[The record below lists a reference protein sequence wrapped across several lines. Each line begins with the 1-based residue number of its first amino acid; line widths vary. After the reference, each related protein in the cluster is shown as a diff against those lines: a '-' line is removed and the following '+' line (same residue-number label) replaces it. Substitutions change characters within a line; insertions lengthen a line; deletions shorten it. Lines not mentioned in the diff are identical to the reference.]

1 MKGRHLFA
9 VATTIALSL
18 MVHTTRAGAEPT
30 KIQNCTTITEPGSYE
45 LANNLETCKN
55 KGGVSDCLVIATNF
69 VTIDLR
75 GFEITFCLPGT
86 AAVRNLVRGDGI
98 TDDGAERKGIVVR
111 DGTVSNLRIGI
122 NLRVSEGAQIDRMRV
137 FGNTHVGMTAGRGRI
152 VTSNTVCDN
161 GSSGIQ
167 AGFDSTVSGNTA
179 SDNGFDGIQAG
190 FASTVSGNTARD
202 NHNNGILA
210 VSGSTSV
217 SGNTTSFNGQDGI
230 RVFHSSTV
238 SGNTAN
244 GNAQDGI
251 DVVCPSNVIGN
262 TAASNVI
269 NNLNLLAP
277 GLCNIAHNLAP

>member
-122 NLRVSEGAQIDRMRV
+122 NLDVSEGAQIDRMRV
-137 FGNTHVGMTAGRGRI
+137 FGNTHVGMTAGRGSI
-152 VTSNTVCDN
+152 VTSNTARDN
-161 GSSGIQ
+161 GHDGIE
-167 AGFDSTVSGNTA
+167 AGGASIISGNTA
-179 SDNGFDGIQAG
+179 SDNGDDGIEAG

-202 NHNNGILA
+202 NGNDGISA
-210 VSGSTSV
+210 GGSSTV
-217 SGNTTSFNGQDGI
+217 SGNTTSFNGEDGI
-230 RVFHSSTV
+230 EVFHSSTV